1 MSGKG
6 TLLDDLKQAKRL
18 KIVYKENGEKKQK
31 TGTTEEMIVLLNKII
46 SDPKKFSWLLIKK
59 FY

>member
-6 TLLDDLKQAKRL
+6 TLNDDLRQAKRL
-18 KIVYKENGEKKQK
+18 KIVYKENGEKKRK
-31 TGTTEEMIVLLNKII
+31 TGTTEKMIALLNEII
-46 SDPKKFSWLLIKK
+46 SDPEKHWLLIKK

>member
-6 TLLDDLKQAKRL
+6 TLNDDLRQAKRL
-18 KIVYKENGEKKQK
+18 EIVYKENGKKRRK
-31 TGTTEEMIVLLNKII
+31 TGTTKEMIALLNEII
-46 SDPKKFSWLLIKK
+46 SDPEKHWLLIKK